1 MLFLHS
7 LFNMDK
13 KKSKSPKKAPAKKVT
28 HSLKKPAK
36 KTAAKPAKAKKTLS
50 KPKKMKPAAK
60 KTAAK
65 KTVQKKPAVKAVKT
79 KIIKAKK
86 VSKTIKKPVLKK
98 AVRPLKKPAAK
109 KVSKKIMVKAP
120 KAPAAPKPTP
130 KAAPKAAKKVV
141 AKAPPQKK
149 GAPKK
154 TETVQKKVEPVQEKK
169 TAAPPPYQKKPFD
182 TKAIRVKKPAAI
194 IDVKAVKASQ
204 VKVAK
209 AQAKARA
216 STTIAEEISKILPK
230 ENIIMKEMSNRKYF
244 NPRLDQDV
252 VLPNLIEIQIDS
264 YRWFLEDGIR
274 ELLDE
279 INPISDFSGKKL
291 ELHFLEHSIG
301 EPKYDAETCKLK
313 NLTYEAPLKVHVQ
326 LINKETGEIKE
337 QDVFLGG
344 IPLMTSR
351 GTFIINGIERVVVSQ
366 LVRSPG
372 VFFSKNALA
381 PTHHNAKIIPKRG
394 AWLEIETDK
403 KGVITV
409 KIDRKRKIPITSLMR
424 IFGYATDKDILDLFK
439 DVTLDDQHN
448 YIFNTLE
455 KDNAKSIDE
464 AYQSIYRKIRPG
476 DLATPE
482 NAKSLIQS
490 MFFDYRK
497 YDMGPVARYKLNK
510 RFKTNVPNTKEFH
523 TFQIQDLVEIIKYLI
538 RLNNGEMEPD
548 DIDHLSNR
556 RVRAVG
562 ELVQNKFRVGL
573 LRTDRIAKDRMTVMD
588 LETVTPTQLINSRPI
603 TAALREFFASSQ
615 LSQFMDQTN
624 PLAEL
629 AHKRRLS
636 AMGPGGLSRERAS
649 FDVRDVHPSHYGRIC
664 PIATPEGPNIGLVVH
679 LATYARVNKYG
690 FIETPYREI
699 SHFCFNKAKDL
710 TGRTLS
716 EAVVNPKS
724 KKTVAKSGTV
734 VDEKLAKEIEK
745 LPLEKIAVR
754 PYPTKN
760 IRYFDADE
768 ERNIIIAQANTEM
781 NQKGEVTADR
791 VSARKNGEPIIALA
805 EELTHIDVSPKQIIS
820 ETTTLIP
827 FLEHDDNTRASMGS
841 NMQRQAVSLIS
852 PSAPLVGTG
861 MEEIVAKSSGQT
873 ALAEDNGTVSYVD
886 GDQIVVI
893 YDSGKKVIYKLLTY
907 ERSNQGTC
915 IHQRARVNKGQRV
928 NRGDVL
934 ADGAAIE
941 NGELAL
947 GQNVLVAYMSW
958 QGYNFEDAVI
968 ISDRVVKDGY
978 FDSVHIETFTV
989 DVRDTKLGPEIIT
1002 RDIPN
1007 VGEARLKDLDENG
1020 IIRIGATVREG
1031 DILIGKI
1038 TPKGETELTA
1048 EERLLR
1054 AIFGEKARD
1063 VKDTS
1068 LRLPGGEGGKIVGI
1082 QIFSRKNGDEL
1093 PTGVNQQIKVNVAQT
1108 RKISIGDKVAGRHGN
1123 KGVISIIV
1131 PQEDMPFLPDG
1142 TFVDVILNP
1151 LGVSARMN
1159 IGQILETH
1167 EGWAAKKLGI
1177 KVATPALNGIATEQI
1192 TELLKKAGL
1201 PEDGKIQLYDGMT
1214 GEPFDHKTTVG
1225 IAYIMKLSHLIEDK
1239 IHARSVGPY
1248 SLVTQQ
1254 PLGGKAQHG
1263 GQRFGEMEVWA
1274 LEAYGAAHTLQEMLT
1289 IKSDDVYGRAKAY
1302 ESIVKGEPIRKP
1314 HTPESFNVLVKELQS
1329 LGLNVQLQITERA
1342 KLLHEEDEY
1351 TLAQAESEESAFLHE
1366 NDPNRPEVDKDV
1378 AKLMETEVAQDIS
1391 GAPEIRIVE
1400 KTEIEEIEKDEM
1412 DKMGIRVKQQGDAGY
1427 TEEEHEHEVDFESIE
1442 GPTQEE
1448 LAEAA
1453 KLEKEIN
1460 EENKL

>member
-1 MLFLHS
+1 MT
-7 LFNMDK
+7 K
-13 KKSKSPKKAPAKKVT
+13 PAPKKAVKAKA
-28 HSLKKPAK
+28 KPVKA
-36 KTAAKPAKAKKTLS
+36 AAKPAKKVVKAAKPA
-50 KPKKMKPAAK
+50 PKKEMKPM
-60 KTAAK
+60 
-65 KTVQKKPAVKAVKT
+65 
-79 KIIKAKK
+79 
-86 VSKTIKKPVLKK
+86 KKPVVKAEKEVKKPEVKK
-98 AVRPLKKPAAK
+98 AEVEE
-109 KVSKKIMVKAP
+109 
-120 KAPAAPKPTP
+120 
-130 KAAPKAAKKVV
+130 VV
-141 AKAPPQKK
+141 EIDEPEEKEVEA
-149 GAPKK
+149 K
-154 TETVQKKVEPVQEKK
+154 TETKRPHHMQRQNTPK
-169 TAAPPPYQKKPFD
+169 
-182 TKAIRVKKPAAI
+182 RVI
-194 IDVKAVKASQ
+194 IVDEKAVKAAQ
-204 VKVAK
+204 AKVAK
-209 AQAKARA
+209 ATLKMKA
-216 STTIAEEISKILPK
+216 STSVSDEITKLLPK
-230 ENIIMKEMSNRKYF
+230 ENIVMKEASNRKYF
-244 NPRLDQDV
+244 NARLDQDV

-279 INPISDFSGKKL
+279 INPIGDFSGKKL

-301 EPKYDAETCKLK
+301 DPKWDAETCKTK

-326 LINKETGEIKE
+326 LINKESGEIKE

-344 IPLMTSR
+344 IPLMTNR

-372 VFFSKNALA
+372 VFFSKNSAA
-381 PTHHNAKIIPKRG
+381 PGFNNAKIIPKRG

-403 KGVITV
+403 KGIITV
-409 KIDRKRKIPITSLMR
+409 KIDRKRKIPITSLLR
-424 IFGYATDKDILDLFK
+424 IFGYASDKEILEIFK
-439 DVTLDDQHN
+439 DVTLDPQHD

-455 KDNAKSIDE
+455 KDSAKTTDE

-510 RFKTNVPNTKEFH
+510 RFNADIPNTKEFH
-523 TFQIQDLVEIIKYLI
+523 TFQVKDLIEIIKYLI
-538 RLNNGEMEPD
+538 RLNNNELAPD

-556 RVRAVG
+556 RIRAVG

-679 LATYARVNKYG
+679 LASYARVNKYG
-690 FIETPYREI
+690 FIETPFREI
-699 SHFCFNKAKDL
+699 AHFVFNKAKEL
-710 TGRTLS
+710 EGRTIT
-716 EAVVNPKS
+716 EGVTNPKT
-724 KKTVAKSGTV
+724 KKLVAKAGTII
-734 VDEKLAKEIEK
+734 DAKLAKEIEK
-745 LPLEKIAVR
+745 VDIEKIAVR
-754 PYPTKN
+754 PYITN
-760 IRYFDADE
+760 RIRYYDADE
-768 ERNIIIAQANTEM
+768 EKNLTIAQANTPYNEI
-781 NQKGEVTADR
+781 NEITTDL
-791 VSARKNGEPIIALA
+791 VSARKNSDPVMSNVEDI
-805 EELTHIDVSPKQIIS
+805 THIDVSPKQIIS
-820 ETTTLIP
+820 ETTSLIP

-841 NMQRQAVSLIS
+841 NMQRQAVSLIT
-852 PSAPLVGTG
+852 PKAPVVGTG
-861 MEEIVAKSSGQT
+861 IEEVVAKSSGQVV
-873 ALAEDNGTVSYVD
+873 LAEDNGTIAYVD
-886 GDQIVVI
+886 GEQITVI
-893 YDSGKKVIYKLLTY
+893 YDSGKKSIYKLLIY

-915 IHQRARVNKGQRV
+915 IHQRARVSKGQRV
-928 NRGDVL
+928 HKGDVL
-934 ADGAAIE
+934 ADGPAIE

-968 ISDRVVKDGY
+968 ISDRIVKDGY
-978 FDSVHIETFTV
+978 FDSVHIETFTM

-1020 IIRIGATVREG
+1020 IVRIGANVREG
-1031 DILIGKI
+1031 DILVGKI

-1068 LRLPGGEGGKIVGI
+1068 MRLPGGEGGKIVGI

-1093 PTGVNQQIKVNVAQT
+1093 ATGVNQQIRVNVAQT

-1142 TFVDVILNP
+1142 TPIDIILNP

-1167 EGWAAKKLGI
+1167 AGWAARKLGI
-1177 KVATPALNGIATEQI
+1177 KIATPALNGMTTEQI
-1192 TELLKKAGL
+1192 TELLLKADL
-1201 PEDGKIQLYDGMT
+1201 PEEGKIQLFDGLS

-1289 IKSDDVYGRAKAY
+1289 IKSDDVFGRAKAY
-1302 ESIVKGEPIRKP
+1302 ESIVKGEAIRKP

-1329 LGLNVQLQITERA
+1329 LGLNVQLQVTENA
-1342 KLLHEEDEY
+1342 DKLKEEDEY
-1351 TLAQAESEESAFLHE
+1351 TLEQAEKEETSLLNENEATRSEI
-1366 NDPNRPEVDKDV
+1366 DPEVE
-1378 AKLMETEVAQDIS
+1378 KLMEAEVQPVLAEDIS
-1391 GAPEIRIVE
+1391 GIEVDDLD
-1400 KTEIEEIEKDEM
+1400 EIE
-1412 DKMGIRVKQQGDAGY
+1412 A
-1427 TEEEHEHEVDFESIE
+1427 TEEHEMKEGGIKMPQVGDEGYEEPDVEEPDFESIE
-1442 GPTQEE
+1442 GPTPED
-1448 LAEAA
+1448 LAEAE
-1453 KLEKEIN
+1453 KLEKELL
-1460 EENKL
+1460 EEEE

>member
-1 MLFLHS
+1 M
-7 LFNMDK
+7 K
-13 KKSKSPKKAPAKKVT
+13 KVAKALKKLVKKVGKPAPKKAVKPAKKVV
-28 HSLKKPAK
+28 K
-36 KTAAKPAKAKKTLS
+36 
-50 KPKKMKPAAK
+50 AAK
-60 KTAAK
+60 K
-65 KTVQKKPAVKAVKT
+65 P
-79 KIIKAKK
+79 
-86 VSKTIKKPVLKK
+86 
-98 AVRPLKKPAAK
+98 
-109 KVSKKIMVKAP
+109 
-120 KAPAAPKPTP
+120 
-130 KAAPKAAKKVV
+130 APKAAKVV
-141 AKAPPQKK
+141 KKAVKPAKKPAPKAVKPAPKAPKAAKAPVKK
-149 GAPKK
+149 AAEPKK
-154 TETVQKKVEPVQEKK
+154 AEPAVAAKQEAKKNPPRGQKPIFVDE
-169 TAAPPPYQKKPFD
+169 
-182 TKAIRVKKPAAI
+182 
-194 IDVKAVKASQ
+194 KAVKAAQ
-204 VKVAK
+204 AKVAK
-209 AQAKARA
+209 ATAKMKA
-216 STTIAEEISKILPK
+216 STSVAEEISKLLPK
-230 ENIIMKEMSNRKYF
+230 ENIVMKEASNRKYF
-244 NPRLDQDV
+244 NSRLDQDV

-264 YRWFLEDGIR
+264 YRWYLEDGIR

-301 EPKYDAETCKLK
+301 EPKYDAETCKSK

-326 LINKETGEIKE
+326 LINKESGEIKE

-344 IPLMTSR
+344 IPLMTNR

-372 VFFSKNALA
+372 VFFSKNAA
-381 PTHHNAKIIPKRG
+381 AAGYHNAKIIPKRG

-403 KGVITV
+403 KGIITV
-409 KIDRKRKIPITSLMR
+409 KIDRKRKIPITSLLR
-424 IFGYATDKDILDLFK
+424 VFGYNTDKEILELFK
-439 DVTLDDQHN
+439 DVTLDPQHD

-455 KDNAKSIDE
+455 KDSAKTVDE

-510 RFKTNVPNTKEFH
+510 RFNIDIPNNKEFH
-523 TFQIQDLVEIIKYLI
+523 TFQIKDLIEIIKYLI
-538 RLNNGEMEPD
+538 RLNNNELQAD

-556 RVRAVG
+556 RIRAVG

-679 LATYARVNKYG
+679 LASYARVNKYG
-690 FIETPYREI
+690 FIETPFREVA
-699 SHFCFNKAKDL
+699 HFVFNKAKEL
-710 TGRTLS
+710 EGRTVTES
-716 EAVVNPKS
+716 ITNPKT
-724 KKTVAKSGTV
+724 KKVVAKSGTKI
-734 VDEKLAKEIEK
+734 DEKLAKEIEK
-745 LPLEKIAVR
+745 LDIEKIAVR
-754 PYPTKN
+754 PYISKHV
-760 IRYFDADE
+760 RYYDADE
-768 ERNIIIAQANTEM
+768 ERNLVIAQANTPYNNKDEIL
-781 NQKGEVTADR
+781 VDI
-791 VSARKNGEPIIALA
+791 VSARKNSEPAMA
-805 EELTHIDVSPKQIIS
+805 NVEEITHIDVSPKQIIS
-820 ETTTLIP
+820 ETTSLIP
-827 FLEHDDNTRASMGS
+827 YLEHDDNTRASMGS
-841 NMQRQAVSLIS
+841 NMQRQAVSLIK
-852 PSAPLVGTG
+852 PSAPVVGTG
-861 MEEIVAKSSGQT
+861 IEEVVAKSSGQVV
-873 ALAEDNGTVSYVD
+873 LAEDNGTISYVD
-886 GDQIVVI
+886 GEQITII
-893 YDSGKKVIYKLLTY
+893 YDSGKKAIYKLLNY

-928 NRGDVL
+928 HKGDVL
-934 ADGAAIE
+934 ADGPAIE

-978 FDSVHIETFTV
+978 FDSVHIETFTM

-1020 IIRIGATVREG
+1020 IIRIGANVREG
-1031 DILIGKI
+1031 DILVGKI

-1068 LRLPGGEGGKIVGI
+1068 LRLPGGEGGKVVGI

-1093 PTGVNQQIKVNVAQT
+1093 ATGVNQQIRVNVAQT

-1131 PQEDMPFLPDG
+1131 PQEDMPFMPDG
-1142 TFVDVILNP
+1142 TPIDVILNP

-1167 EGWAAKKLGI
+1167 TGWAARKLGM
-1177 KVATPALNGIATEQI
+1177 KVATPALNGVTTEQI
-1192 TELLKKAGL
+1192 TELLKKADL
-1201 PEDGKIQLYDGMT
+1201 PEDGKIQLYDGLS

-1302 ESIVKGEPIRKP
+1302 ESIVKGESIRKP

-1329 LGLNVQLQITERA
+1329 LGLNVQLQVTENA
-1342 KLLHEEDEY
+1342 EKLAEEDEY
-1351 TLAQAESEESAFLHE
+1351 TLEQAEKEETSFLNE
-1366 NDPNRPEVDKDV
+1366 NDPNRPEVD
-1378 AKLMETEVAQDIS
+1378 
-1391 GAPEIRIVE
+1391 PEVE
-1400 KTEIEEIEKDEM
+1400 KMMEAEVEPVVANTPGMEEETIDELEAVEEGEMDTMGVKTPQEGDEGYIEEEP
-1412 DKMGIRVKQQGDAGY
+1412 
-1427 TEEEHEHEVDFESIE
+1427 EVDFESIE
-1442 GPTQEE
+1442 GPTAEE
-1448 LAEAA
+1448 LAEAE
-1453 KLEKEIN
+1453 KLEKEIL
-1460 EENKL
+1460 EEDEA

>member
-1 MLFLHS
+1 MA
-7 LFNMDK
+7 K
-13 KKSKSPKKAPAKKVT
+13 KPSKTPKKASKPLKKVT
-28 HSLKKPAK
+28 KILKKLVK
-36 KTAAKPAKAKKTLS
+36 KVS
-50 KPKKMKPAAK
+50 KPAAK
-60 KTAAK
+60 AK
-65 KTVQKKPAVKAVKT
+65 VKKIAKPT
-79 KIIKAKK
+79 AKK
-86 VSKTIKKPVLKK
+86 V
-98 AVRPLKKPAAK
+98 AKPA
-109 KVSKKIMVKAP
+109 
-120 KAPAAPKPTP
+120 
-130 KAAPKAAKKVV
+130 KAAKKVV
-141 AKAPPQKK
+141 LKKVKAPAVKK
-149 GAPKK
+149 A
-154 TETVQKKVEPVQEKK
+154 VAKV
-169 TAAPPPYQKKPFD
+169 
-182 TKAIRVKKPAAI
+182 KPAAKVKPVKAENPAAVEAKPEPAKYDAKKQYQAKQHQKRI
-194 IDVKAVKASQ
+194 IIVDEKAVKAAQ
-204 VKVAK
+204 AKVAK
-209 AQAKARA
+209 ATAKMKT
-216 STTIAEEISKILPK
+216 STSVADEITKLLPK
-230 ENIIMKEMSNRKYF
+230 ENIVMKEASNRKYF

-301 EPKYDAETCKLK
+301 DPKWDAESCKNK

-326 LINKETGEIKE
+326 LINKESGEIKE

-344 IPLMTSR
+344 VPLMTNR

-372 VFFSKNALA
+372 VFFSKNAAA
-381 PTHHNAKIIPKRG
+381 PTFNNAKIIPKRG

-403 KGVITV
+403 KGIITV
-409 KIDRKRKIPITSLMR
+409 KIDRKRKIPITSLLR
-424 IFGYATDKDILDLFK
+424 IFGHPTDKEILEIFK
-439 DVTLDDQHN
+439 DVTLDPQHD

-455 KDNAKSIDE
+455 KDSAKTTDE

-510 RFKTNVPNTKEFH
+510 RFQIDIPNTKEFH
-523 TFQIQDLVEIIKYLI
+523 TFQVKDLIEIIKYLV
-538 RLNNGEMEPD
+538 RLNNGQLHPD

-556 RVRAVG
+556 RIRAVG

-690 FIETPYREI
+690 FIETPFREVA
-699 SHFCFNKAKDL
+699 HFVFNKAKDL
-710 TGRTLS
+710 EGRTLS
-716 EAVVNPKS
+716 EAVHNPKNKS
-724 KKTVAKSGTV
+724 LVAKSGAK
-734 VDEKLAKEIEK
+734 VDAKMAREIEK
-745 LPLEKIAVR
+745 LNIDKIAVR
-754 PYPTKN
+754 PYITKN
-760 IRYFDADE
+760 VRYYDADE
-768 ERNIIIAQANTEM
+768 ERNLVIAQANTEL
-781 NQKGEVTADR
+781 NEKGEFIPDL
-791 VSARKNGEPIIALA
+791 VSSRKNSEPTMANVEDI
-805 EELTHIDVSPKQIIS
+805 THIDVSPKQIIS
-820 ETTTLIP
+820 ETTSLIP

-841 NMQRQAVSLIS
+841 NMQRQAVSLIT
-852 PSAPLVGTG
+852 PHAPIVGTG
-861 MEEIVAKSSGQT
+861 IEEVVAKSSGQVL
-873 ALAEDNGTVSYVD
+873 LAEENGTVSYVD
-886 GDQIVVI
+886 GEQITVI
-893 YDSGKKVIYKLLTY
+893 YDSGKKAVYKLLTY

-915 IHQRARVNKGQRV
+915 IHQRARVLKGQRLHK
-928 NRGDVL
+928 GDVL
-934 ADGAAIE
+934 ADGPAVE

-968 ISDRVVKDGY
+968 ISDRVVKDGV
-978 FDSVHIETFTV
+978 FDSVHIETFTM

-1031 DILIGKI
+1031 DILVGKI

-1068 LRLPGGEGGKIVGI
+1068 LRLPGGEGGKIVAI

-1093 PTGVNQQIKVNVAQT
+1093 ATGVNQQIKVNVAQT

-1131 PQEDMPFLPDG
+1131 PREDMPFLPDG
-1142 TFVDVILNP
+1142 TPIDVVLNP

-1167 EGWAAKKLGI
+1167 AGWAAEKLGI
-1177 KVATPALNGIATEQI
+1177 KVATPALNGMTTEQI
-1192 TELLKKAGL
+1192 TELLKKADL
-1201 PEDGKIQLYDGMT
+1201 PLDGKIQLYDGLS
-1214 GEPFDHKTTVG
+1214 GEPFDHETTVG
-1225 IAYIMKLSHLIEDK
+1225 LPYIMKLSHLIEDK

-1302 ESIVKGEPIRKP
+1302 ESIVKGEAIRKP

-1329 LGLNVQLQITERA
+1329 LGLNVQLQVTENA
-1342 KLLHEEDEY
+1342 EKLTEEDEY
-1351 TLAQAESEESAFLHE
+1351 TLAQAESEETAFLKE
-1366 NDPNRPEVDKDV
+1366 NDPTHVE
-1378 AKLMETEVAQDIS
+1378 
-1391 GAPEIRIVE
+1391 VE
-1400 KTEIEEIEKDEM
+1400 KMEEKLLEPGIVAAEPGMEKEDLDELEKIEEGEEE
-1412 DKMGIRVKQQGDAGY
+1412 KMGVKELQEGDEGY
-1427 TEEEHEHEVDFESIE
+1427 IGEEVPEKEFDEIE
-1442 GPTQEE
+1442 GPTAED

-1453 KLEKEIN
+1453 KLEKELL
-1460 EENKL
+1460 EEK